1 MKSEAHVHMKKL
13 KAQFTEQKLSQIYQQ
28 KLKEL
33 DQVWKGYTHEETQT
47 SSDVIEKRKLVRFGY
62 LTHIQG
68 AQVTERKLHISS
80 RI

>member
-1 MKSEAHVHMKKL
+1 MKSEAHLHMKKL
-13 KAQFTEQKLSQIYQQ
+13 KAQFTEQKLSQI
-28 KLKEL
+28 LKEL